1 VTLVASGDPG
11 IYALATLVFERM
23 EKARADAV
31 RRIAVDVVP
40 GVSSMLAGA
49 ALAGAPLGHDFAVI
63 SLSDLLTPWE
73 TIEARLTAAA
83 QGDFAVVLFNPVSQR
98 RRWQLPRARDILLT
112 ARDADTPVA
121 FVHDVG
127 RPNERLEMKA
137 LGALTAD
144 DADMTT
150 LVIIGAK
157 GTRSL
162 DAAGRRWI
170 YTPRGYAKK
179 APRNKT
185 K

>member
-1 VTLVASGDPG
+1 
-11 IYALATLVFERM
+11 
-23 EKARADAV
+23 
-31 RRIAVDVVP
+31 
-40 GVSSMLAGA
+40 
-49 ALAGAPLGHDFAVI
+49 VI

-73 TIEARLTAAA
+73 TIEVRLDAAA
-83 QGDFAVVLFNPVSQR
+83 KGDFAVVLFNPVSQR
-98 RRWQLPRARDILLT
+98 RRWQLPRARDILLA
-112 ARDADTPVA
+112 ARGPDTPVA

-127 RPNERLEMKA
+127 RSNERLELKT

-150 LVIIGAK
+150 LVIVGAK

-179 APRNKT
+179 AAGSKTTRGKT